1 MPRAG
6 LSPAIVAETAGD
18 IADDIGWEA
27 LTLAAVADR
36 LGVRVPSLYKHVAS
50 LDALRH
56 AVSLAATDALAD
68 ALTTATVGVAGP
80 EALARLC
87 AAYRAYALE
96 HPGRYAASQRPGPS
110 NPGADRT
117 LVVVNAVLAGYGIA
131 GTDAVDAARAV
142 RSALHGFTALES
154 AGGFGLPRDVDR
166 SFARLVAGLGVMLAA
181 WPGDGEE

>member
-1 MPRAG
+1 MT
-6 LSPAIVAETAGD
+6 ETAGD
-18 IADDIGWEA
+18 IADDLGWDA

-56 AVSLAATDALAD
+56 AVAVDAAGALAD
-68 ALTTATVGVAGP
+68 ALTAATVGVAGP
-80 EALARLC
+80 HALARLC

-96 HPGRYAASQRPGPS
+96 HPGRYAATQRASAS

-117 LVVVNAVLAGYGIA
+117 LVVVNAVLAGYGIT

-154 AGGFGLPRDVDR
+154 TAGFGLPRDVDR

-181 WPGDGEE
+181 WPAGGEE